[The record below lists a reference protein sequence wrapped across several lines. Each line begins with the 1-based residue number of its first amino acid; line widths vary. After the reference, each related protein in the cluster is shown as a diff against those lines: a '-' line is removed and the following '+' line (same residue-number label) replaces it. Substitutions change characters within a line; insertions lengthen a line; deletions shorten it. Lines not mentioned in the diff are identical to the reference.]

1 VEYRQKSGV
10 KTMTRILL
18 NRAITTRLLAISGL
32 ARLLKGKLI
41 PLLPLTRI
49 LRVV

>member
-1 VEYRQKSGV
+1 M
-10 KTMTRILL
+10 KTVTRILL
-18 NRAITTRLLAISGL
+18 SKATTTQLLAISGPS
-32 ARLLKGKLI
+32 RLLKGKLI